1 MNKEKALQEM
11 EAMIKGLPDVSTKTE
26 IALKHLI
33 EDTVRKCMK
42 IVEEA

>member
-1 MNKEKALQEM
+1 MNKEKALKEM
-11 EAMIKGLPDVSTKTE
+11 EDL
-26 IALKHLI
+26 IAGIPNVNTTTGRALRSLI